1 MADKPYA
8 GSFGQ
13 STQELEPLDPGLAA
27 RVKVG
32 LTNSVENRSG
42 DETIGISMIPFGELE
57 AFSKWQTYWFVISM
71 MTS

>member
-1 MADKPYA
+1 MDPVE
-8 GSFGQ
+8 
-13 STQELEPLDPGLAA
+13 ELLVPAQLLVSGL

-57 AFSKWQTYWFVISM
+57 AFSKWRTYWFVISM